1 MALTSRPLR
10 RMKRIARKVGQAAPH
25 ELKAAARSLPI
36 DRDLVVYESF
46 AGNGML
52 CNPEAIF
59 RALLADPEQQQLRHV
74 WVLADLAAYASTV
87 AEFADDPR
95 VRFVRRG
102 TVAYHRALAT
112 AGLLVNNATF
122 PPDWGKRPGQ
132 TYLNTWHGTPL
143 KAMGYDEAQG
153 GWGARNVLRN
163 FMMADYLLSTSA
175 FMSEQMYEHAYRLV
189 NIAPGELVE
198 VGYPRTDLQ
207 FADAQQRDRLR
218 ARLRASGVVLGAD
231 EQLVLIA
238 PTWKGE
244 SFHTPRNDAAD
255 LAALVDE
262 LERRLPAGHRVL
274 LKVHQQVYRFALAE
288 PRLAGRLV
296 PNHLP
301 TNAVLGVTDVLV
313 TDYSSVFFDFLS
325 TGRPIVFHTPDRDEY
340 DGYRGCYL
348 TPDELPGPQVG
359 SAGELADVVAAVGTG
374 TTLDPAVTHGRPYA
388 AARARFAPRDDG
400 GATQRVL
407 DVVVRGRCEGHALRR
422 TRRDGRRTL
431 MLYLGGMMS
440 NGITSSGL
448 NLLRSLDHSRWD
460 VSVVTGPID
469 NEDRRANA
477 EALDPR
483 VRQFVRQG
491 TPVVSKA
498 LWLSRR
504 RMMRGHIDAVAPES
518 LARMDAALAQD
529 WRRVVGSAF
538 FDHVVDFSD
547 YSPAWTFLLGHAPA
561 GTRSVWQHN
570 DLLADQV
577 REIKGRRPHEANLRA
592 VFTSYARFDHIVSVS
607 EALRDINAR
616 SLARWAPPEKF
627 TAARNTIDVQ
637 RVLSGAADPAPE
649 GTLDLLLPTPD
660 GTQPFVFVTV
670 GRLSP
675 EKNHARLIEAFQR
688 AQRRHPSIRLVLVG
702 HGPLRSDLDA
712 HVARLGLT
720 GLVLLAGLQ
729 RNPWAIMAASDCFV
743 LSSDYEG
750 QPMVILEARTL
761 GLPVVST
768 SFDSVGSAL
777 APGDGLVV
785 ERTADAL
792 AEGMAAA
799 VEGRVPRL
807 PFDGEAYNAVVVEE
821 FERAVGAS
829 PAPAAP

>member
-1 MALTSRPLR
+1 MALPTRPAR
-10 RMKRIARKVGQAAPH
+10 TMKRLVRKLGQAAPH
-25 ELKAAARSLPI
+25 EVKAAVRALPV
-36 DRDLVVYESF
+36 DPDLVVYESF

-59 RALLADPEQQQLRHV
+59 RALLADPEQQHLRHV
-74 WVLADLAAYASTV
+74 WVLADLSAYASTV
-87 AEFADDPR
+87 AEFAGDPR
-95 VRFVRRG
+95 VRFERRG
-102 TVAYHRALAT
+102 SLAYHRALAT

-153 GWGARNVLRN
+153 AWGARNVLRN
-163 FMMADYLLSTSA
+163 FMMADYLLSTSE

-207 FADAQQRDRLR
+207 FGDAARRDGTRTRL
-218 ARLRASGVVLGAD
+218 AAEGVVLGTD
-231 EQLVLIA
+231 ETLVLLA

-244 SFHTPRNDAAD
+244 SFHAPRNDAAD

-262 LERRLPAGHRVL
+262 LDGRLPAGHRVL
-274 LKVHQQVYRFALAE
+274 LKVHQQVYRHAVAE

-301 TNAVLGVTDVLV
+301 TNAVLGLTDVLV
-313 TDYSSVFFDFLS
+313 TDYSSIFFDFLS
-325 TGRPIVFHTPDRDEY
+325 SGRPIVFHTPDREEY

-348 TPDELPGPQVG
+348 APEELPGPQVA
-359 SAGELADVVAAVGTG
+359 SAEELADVVSAVGTG
-374 TTLDPAVTHGRPYA
+374 SGLDPVLTHGQAYA

-407 DVVVRGRCEGHALRR
+407 DVVVRGHRDGHTVRP

-440 NGITSSGL
+440 NGITSSAL
-448 NLLRSLDHSRWD
+448 NLLRSLDHARWD
-460 VSVVTGPID
+460 VSVVMGPID
-469 NEDRRANA
+469 NDDRVANA
-477 EALDPR
+477 ETIDPR

-491 TPVVSKA
+491 NPAMSKTQ
-498 LWLSRR
+498 WLSRR
-504 RMMRGHIDAVAPES
+504 RMMRGHLENVSPPA
-518 LARMDAALAQD
+518 LARLDAALAQD

-538 FDHVVDFSD
+538 FDHVVDFSG

-561 GTRSVWQHN
+561 RSRSVWQHN
-570 DLLADQV
+570 DLLADQMREV
-577 REIKGRRPHEANLRA
+577 RGKRPHEANLRA

-616 SLARWAPPEKF
+616 SLATWAPADKF
-627 TAARNTIDVQ
+627 AAARNTVDVQ
-637 RVLSGAADPAPE
+637 RVVSGASEPAPE
-649 GTLDLLLPTPD
+649 GTLDALRPTAD
-660 GTQPFVFVTV
+660 GARPFVFVSV
-670 GRLSP
+670 GRVSP
-675 EKNHARLIEAFQR
+675 EKNHARLIEAFQK
-688 AQRRHPSIRLVLVG
+688 AQRGRPEMRLVVVG
-702 HGPLRSDLDA
+702 DGPLRAESEALA
-712 HVARLGLT
+712 SRLGLA
-720 GLVLLAGLQ
+720 GLVLFVGLQ
-729 RNPWAIMAASDCFV
+729 RNPWSIMAESDCFV

-777 APGDGLVV
+777 APGEGLVV
-785 ERTADAL
+785 DRTVDAL
-792 AEGMAAA
+792 ADGMVAAA
-799 VEGRVPRL
+799 LGRVPCVD
-807 PFDGEAYNAVVVEE
+807 FDATAYNALVVSE
-821 FERAVGAS
+821 FERAIGA
-829 PAPAAP
+829 AV

>member
-1 MALTSRPLR
+1 MELPRPVRELR
-10 RMKRIARKVGQAAPH
+10 RLARKVGQAAPH
-25 ELKAAARSLPI
+25 ELKAAARSLPV
-36 DRDLVVYESF
+36 DPDLVVYESF

-59 RALLADPEQQQLRHV
+59 RALLADPEQQHLRHV

-102 TVAYHRALAT
+102 SVPYHRALAT

-207 FADAQQRDRLR
+207 LADADRLERTR
-218 ARLRASGVVLGAD
+218 ARLRAEGVVIGAG
-231 EQLVLIA
+231 QRLVLLA

-262 LERRLPAGHRVL
+262 LEQLLPAGHRVL
-274 LKVHQQVYRFALAE
+274 LKVHQQVYRFAAAE

-301 TNAVLGVTDVLV
+301 TNAVLGITDVLV
-313 TDYSSVFFDFLS
+313 TDYSSIFFDFLS
-325 TGRPIVFHTPDRDEY
+325 TGRPIVFHTPDREEY

-359 SAGELADVVAAVGTG
+359 SARELADVVAAVGTG
-374 TTLDPAVTHGRPYA
+374 TALDPAVSHGRPYA

-400 GATQRVL
+400 GATQRVI
-407 DVVVRGRCEGHALRR
+407 DVVVRGRRDGHLVRR

-440 NGITSSGL
+440 NGITSSAL
-448 NLLRSLDHSRWD
+448 NLLRSLDHTRWD

-469 NEDRRANA
+469 NDDRRANA
-477 EALDPR
+477 EAIDPR
-483 VRQFVRQG
+483 VRLFVRQG
-491 TPVVSKA
+491 TPAISKA
-498 LWLSRR
+498 HWLNRR
-504 RMMRGHIDAVAPES
+504 RMMRGHIDAVPPEA
-518 LARMDAALAQD
+518 LAKIDAALAQD
-529 WRRVVGSAF
+529 WRRVVGSAS
-538 FDHVVDFSD
+538 FDHVVDFSG

-561 GTRSVWQHN
+561 RSRSVWQHN
-570 DLLADQV
+570 DLLADQM
-577 REIKGRRPHEANLRA
+577 REVQGRRPHEANLRA
-592 VFTSYARFDHIVSVS
+592 VFTSYARFDHVVSVS

-616 SLARWAPPEKF
+616 SLAQWAPREKF
-627 TAARNTIDVQ
+627 AAARNTIDVQ
-637 RVLSGAADPAPE
+637 RVVSGASEAAPE
-649 GTLDLLLPTPD
+649 GTLDRLRATDD
-660 GTQPFVFVTV
+660 GADPYVFVTV
-670 GRLSP
+670 GRVSP
-675 EKNHARLIEAFQR
+675 EKNHTRLVEAFQL
-688 AQRRHPSIRLVLVG
+688 AHRRHPEIRLVVVG
-702 HGPLRSDLDA
+702 DGPLRVDLEA
-712 HVARLGLT
+712 LVARLGLS
-720 GLVLLAGLQ
+720 GLVLFVGLQ
-729 RNPWAIMAASDCFV
+729 RNPWSIMAATECFV

-777 APGDGLVV
+777 GPGEGLVV
-785 ERTADAL
+785 ERTVDAL
-792 AEGMAAA
+792 ADGMVAA
-799 VEGRVPRL
+799 VEGRVPRTD
-807 PFDGEAYNAVVVEE
+807 FDPEGYNAAVVQE
-821 FERAVGAS
+821 FERAIGAV
-829 PAPAAP
+829 P

>member
-1 MALTSRPLR
+1 MELPRPVRRLR
-10 RMKRIARKVGQAAPH
+10 RLARKVGQAAPH
-25 ELKAAARSLPI
+25 ELKAAARTLPV
-36 DRDLVVYESF
+36 DPDLVVYESF

-59 RALLADPEQQQLRHV
+59 RALLADPEQQHLRHV
-74 WVLADLAAYASTV
+74 WVLADLTAYASTV

-102 TVAYHRALAT
+102 SVAYHRALAT

-207 FADAQQRDRLR
+207 FAGAEQLEGTR
-218 ARLRASGVVLGAD
+218 ARLRAEGVVLGAG
-231 EQLVLIA
+231 QRLVLLA

-262 LERRLPAGHRVL
+262 LEQQLPAGHRVL
-274 LKVHQQVYRFALAE
+274 LKVHQQVYRFASAE

-301 TNAVLGVTDVLV
+301 TNAVLGITDVLV
-313 TDYSSVFFDFLS
+313 TDYSSIFFDFLG
-325 TGRPIVFHTPDRDEY
+325 TGRPVVFHTPDREEY

-348 TPDELPGPQVG
+348 MPDELPGPQVG
-359 SAGELADVVAAVGTG
+359 SARELADVVAAVGTG
-374 TTLDPAVTHGRPYA
+374 SALDPAVTHGRPYA

-400 GATQRVL
+400 AATQRVI
-407 DVVVRGRCEGHALRR
+407 DVVVRGRRDGHVVRP

-440 NGITSSGL
+440 NGITSSAL
-448 NLLRSLDHSRWD
+448 NLLRSIDHARWD

-469 NEDRRANA
+469 NDDRRANA
-477 EALDPR
+477 EAIDPR
-483 VRQFVRQG
+483 VRLFVRQG
-491 TPVVSKA
+491 TPAISKA
-498 LWLSRR
+498 HWLNRR
-504 RMMRGHIDAVAPES
+504 RMMRGHIDAVSPEA
-518 LARMDAALAQD
+518 LARLDAALAQD

-538 FDHVVDFSD
+538 FDHVVDFSG

-561 GTRSVWQHN
+561 RTRSVWQHN
-570 DLLADQV
+570 DLLADQM
-577 REIKGRRPHEANLRA
+577 REIKGKRPHEANLRA
-592 VFTSYARFDHIVSVS
+592 VFTSYERFDHVVSVS

-616 SLARWAPPEKF
+616 SLSQWAPPEKF
-627 TAARNTIDVQ
+627 AAARNTIDVQ
-637 RVLSGAADPAPE
+637 RVVSGAAEPVPE
-649 GTLDLLLPTPD
+649 GTLDRLRPTAD
-660 GTQPFVFVTV
+660 GADPYVFVTV
-670 GRLSP
+670 GRVSP
-675 EKNHARLIEAFQR
+675 EKNHTRLVEAFQL
-688 AQRRHPSIRLVLVG
+688 AHRRHPEIRLVVVG
-702 HGPLRSDLDA
+702 DGPLRVDLEA
-712 HVARLGLT
+712 LVARLGLT
-720 GLVLLAGLQ
+720 GLVLFVGLQ
-729 RNPWAIMAASDCFV
+729 RNPWSIMGSARCFV

-750 QPMVILEARTL
+750 QPMVILEARTV

-768 SFDSVGSAL
+768 AFDSVGSAL
-777 APGDGLVV
+777 GDGEGLVV
-785 ERTADAL
+785 ERTVDAL
-792 AEGMAAA
+792 AEGMVAA
-799 VEGRVPRL
+799 VEGRVPVAD
-807 PFDGEAYNAVVVEE
+807 FDPEGYNAAVVQE
-821 FERAVGAS
+821 FERAIG
-829 PAPAAP
+829 AAP